1 VIYKVGS
8 ISILAS
14 KKLKKLLAAVVGVL
28 LLVLC
33 AACASGDGGS
43 VSWSPDGLL
52 PVKLT
57 LGINGYEISGSA
69 TLATD
74 MGQFSLGAHYDLA
87 PPTKSQI
94 YVILEDRKT
103 GFDHIFAVDT
113 GGAEFTAVLN
123 GTTVVTV
130 TDDEVTI
137 DVTSGTIKQI
147 SFKHVTDQVAVSAP
161 QSFPGNVWHGVWSRW
176 DKGWSESWYK
186 PYSLTRWAY
195 SDSTIEKW
203 YGVGFVWFLL
213 RLIFAMAMFLVDTVL
228 SAGFVI
234 GQVFFMF
241 FGATGRD
248 VTYGIMI
255 LFLLVAGGAAI
266 ADNY

>member
-1 VIYKVGS
+1 M
-8 ISILAS
+8 AS
-14 KKLKKLLAAVVGVL
+14 RKLKNLLAAVVGVL

-57 LGINGYEISGSA
+57 LGVNGYEISGSA

-87 PPTKSQI
+87 PPTASQI

-130 TDDEVTI
+130 ANDEVTI

-147 SFKHVTDQVAVSAP
+147 SFKHVTSQVAVATP

-195 SDSTIEKW
+195 SDSTISKW
-203 YGVGFVWFLL
+203 YGAGFAWFLL
-213 RLIFAMAMFLVDTVL
+213 RLIFACLMVVVDTVL
-228 SAGFVI
+228 SMGFVV
-234 GQVFFMF
+234 GQLFFMV
-241 FGATGRD
+241 FGPTGRD
-248 VTYGIMI
+248 VVYGLMI
-255 LFLLVAGGAAI
+255 LCVVIPAGAA
-266 ADNY
+266 ALSDL